1 MDVLYQIYIFIFID
15 GGNQLVKEKK
25 EENYT
30 ITYDIQNSLCHLNG
44 TMNVDAF

>member
-15 GGNQLVKEKK
+15 GGNLLVEEKK

-30 ITYDIQNSLCHLNG
+30 YTYDIQTSLCHFND